1 MADAAVKRSSPK
13 RGGAAPS
20 RAIRL
25 NRVTGGRA
33 PAPRRKRGPESRK
46 VRKPLAPLRNSYPRE
61 IRRGP
66 AVNRVRGAQTA
77 LYAAAAG
84 AVEIEARPGAIPA
97 GKERDA
103 MKKDITVCLSFD
115 FDAIS
120 VWVGTFHAKSPS
132 AISRGE
138 FGRVGAERLLKMLRE
153 WEIKSTWFV
162 PGHTADAFPA
172 TVAAIAA
179 AGHEIGHHGYFH
191 DRPKTIADEAEDFDR
206 ATAALQ
212 RVTGQTPVGYRSP
225 AAGLMPSTLECL
237 RERNFLYDSSM
248 MGDDFTPYY
257 CRAGDQAPAD
267 GPFVWGRATSLVELP
282 FTWGLDDFPAFEHV
296 WTRNGV
302 NPGLAAPSRM
312 FEIWW
317 GDFEYLHERLGAGVY
332 ILTMHP
338 QSIGRGHRLLM
349 LERLVAQMRA
359 RAGVRFV
366 TMREAAEEFRRNHPV
381 PGA

>member
-1 MADAAVKRSSPK
+1 MNKNV
-13 RGGAAPS
+13 
-20 RAIRL
+20 
-25 NRVTGGRA
+25 
-33 PAPRRKRGPESRK
+33 
-46 VRKPLAPLRNSYPRE
+46 
-61 IRRGP
+61 
-66 AVNRVRGAQTA
+66 
-77 LYAAAAG
+77 
-84 AVEIEARPGAIPA
+84 
-97 GKERDA
+97 
-103 MKKDITVCLSFD
+103 TVCLSFD

-120 VWVGTFHAKSPS
+120 VWIGTFHAKSPS

-138 FGRVGAERLLKMLRE
+138 FGRVGSERLLRMLDE
-153 WEIKSTWFV
+153 WEIKATWFI

-172 TVAAIAA
+172 TVEKIAA

-191 DRPKTIADEAEDFDR
+191 DRPASLEEEARDFDR
-206 ATAALQ
+206 AAAALK
-212 RVTGQTPVGYRSP
+212 RVTGQVPVGYRSP

-237 RERNFLYDSSM
+237 RERGFLYDSSM

-257 CRAGDQAPAD
+257 CRVGDQAPAD
-267 GPFVWGRATSLVELP
+267 GPFVWGRPTPLIELP

-317 GDFEYLHERLGAGVY
+317 GDFEYLYERLGEGVY

-349 LERLVAQMRA
+349 LERLVEQMRM
-359 RAGVRFV
+359 RTGVRFV
-366 TMREAAEEFRRNHPV
+366 TMREAAEEFRRHNPP
-381 PGA
+381 PGQ